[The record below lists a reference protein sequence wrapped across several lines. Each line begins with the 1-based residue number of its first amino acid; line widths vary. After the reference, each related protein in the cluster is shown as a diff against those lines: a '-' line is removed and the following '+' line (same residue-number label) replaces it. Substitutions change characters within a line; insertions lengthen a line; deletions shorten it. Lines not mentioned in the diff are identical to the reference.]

1 MTDDDATEP
10 LIFDASELNGMRLVP
25 TRMLIEGQEILLPGH
40 PDYDPATEETSP
52 IHVTF
57 RDGGFN
63 VDFRDNIEIPNNGTL
78 HMEWRDPE

>member
-1 MTDDDATEP
+1 MTDATEP

-57 RDGGFN
+57 RTT
-63 VDFRDNIEIPNNGTL
+63 GTL
-78 HMEWRDPE
+78 HMEWREIRMTGDAK